1 MKLVAIVLSSSIL
14 VACGGGGGGS
24 TTATPVGGGGGGST
38 TTTPVASTGSTSP
51 ATPTAVLNSSNQSVA
66 AQDAAST
73 AFMPMLGA
81 QTLTGAQT
89 TDESVLFSIARDQL
103 GKLPSYLADAKANST
118 LTGVVQSQTAAC
130 PSGGSLTAS
139 VNDAD
144 NNGVLS
150 AGDSM
155 TIVFNSCVLSSGTV
169 TGSLGFV
176 INTLSGNYQ
185 SNRSTNYNIGVTMDY
200 RNFTVTSSGLMAS
213 INGSM
218 SLDATAS
225 GINTLSETISTPS
238 LTVSGTY
245 AGVTRSRSLTNYSAT
260 TTRAP
265 DATYTYLTSYS
276 INGTLTSSALS
287 LQAISF
293 ATSTPFVR
301 RATDNYPSSGV
312 MVITGASNSKL
323 RITAQSNSQVM
334 EELDANGDGTY
345 ESTSTVN
352 WNTLM

>member
-14 VACGGGGGGS
+14 VACGGGGGGGS
-24 TTATPVGGGGGGST
+24 TTATSVGGGGGST
-38 TTTPVASTGSTSP
+38 TTTPVASTGGTSP
-51 ATPTAVLNSSNQSVA
+51 ATPTAALSSSNQTAA
-66 AQDAAST
+66 AQDTAVT

-81 QTLTGAQT
+81 QSLTGAQT
-89 TDESVLFSIARDQL
+89 TDESVLFSIARDQMD
-103 GKLPSYLADAKANST
+103 KLPAYMADAKANSA
-118 LTGVVQSQTAAC
+118 LTGAVQSQTATCA
-130 PSGGSLTAS
+130 SGGSLTVS

-144 NNGVLS
+144 NNNILS

-155 TIVFNSCVLSSGTV
+155 TIVSNSCVMSSGTV
-169 TGSLGFV
+169 SGSLGFV
-176 INTLSGNYQ
+176 INTLSGFQ
-185 SNRSTNYNIGVTMDY
+185 SSASTNYKLGVTMNY
-200 RNFTVTSSGLMAS
+200 GNFTVTSSGLIAS

-225 GINTLSETISTPS
+225 GINTLNETISTPS

-245 AGVTRSRSLTNYSAT
+245 AGVTRSRSLTSYSAT
-260 TTRAP
+260 MTRAP

-287 LQAISF
+287 SQAISF

-301 RATDNYPSSGV
+301 RPTDNYPLSGV
-312 MVITGASNSKL
+312 LVLTGASNSKL
-323 RITAQSNSQVM
+323 RITALSQSQVKQ
-334 EELDANGDGTY
+334 ELDANGDDIY
-345 ESTSTVN
+345 ESASTVN

>member
-14 VACGGGGGGS
+14 VACGGGGGGGS
-24 TTATPVGGGGGGST
+24 TTPTPVVGGGGGST
-38 TTTPVASTGSTSP
+38 TTTPVASTGGTSP
-51 ATPTAVLNSSNQSVA
+51 ATPTAVLNSSNQTVA

-89 TDESVLFSIARDQL
+89 TDESVLFSIARDQMD
-103 GKLPSYLADAKANST
+103 KLPAYMADAKANSA
-118 LTGVVQSQTAAC
+118 LTGAVQSPTTAC
-130 PSGGSLTAS
+130 PSGGTLTVS

-155 TIVFNSCVLSSGTV
+155 TLVSNSCVLSSGTV

-176 INTLSGNYQ
+176 IDNLSGTLGSSNY
-185 SNRSTNYNIGVTMDY
+185 SAGITLTFGSFSV
-200 RNFTVTSSGLMAS
+200 SSSLFSGS
-213 INGSM
+213 INGSL
-218 SLDATAS
+218 SLAATANGVNS
-225 GINTLSETISTPS
+225 LSETILTPS
-238 LTVSGTY
+238 LTVAGTY
-245 AGVTRSRSLTNYSAT
+245 GGVTRSRSLTNYRAT
-260 TTRAP
+260 ASRVPTANS
-265 DATYTYLTSYS
+265 YQTSYS
-276 INGTLTSSALS
+276 INATLTSTG
-287 LQAISF
+287 ISF

-323 RITAQSNSQVM
+323 RITALSNSLVM
-334 EELDANGDGTY
+334 EELDANGDDIY